1 MSENRSD
8 VHTDRP
14 QYRVSARHPIDPDPI
29 DHESRVGDGDHLA
42 LRLWLRLLS
51 CTNRVEAPLRSRLR
65 ERFGG
70 SLPRFD
76 LMAQLDRHPD
86 GLKMRELSQ
95 RLMVTGGN
103 VTGLTDRLVHEGL
116 VERSEDPEDR
126 RAFTIRLTAEG
137 RRQFRAMA
145 REHEAWVATLFD
157 GLDAGAQTELFR
169 LLGLL
174 KQALPASPPP
184 GARRRPPPMTR
195 SSAMD
200 RPTGSATATTGRS
213 PGRR

>member
-1 MSENRSD
+1 MNA
-8 VHTDRP
+8 P
-14 QYRVSARHPIDPDPI
+14 NPLQPDAI

-76 LMAQLDRHPD
+76 LMAQLDRHPG

-103 VTGLTDRLVHEGL
+103 VTGLTDRLVTEGL
-116 VERSEDPEDR
+116 VERREDLDDR
-126 RAFTIRLTAEG
+126 RAFTVCLTAEG

-145 REHEAWVATLFD
+145 RDHERWVASLFE
-157 GLDAGAQTELFR
+157 GLAAPEQAELFR

-174 KQALPASPPP
+174 KKALPAAP
-184 GARRRPPPMTR
+184 GPDARRRRQADASGTPRRPPAT
-195 SSAMD
+195 D
-200 RPTGSATATTGRS
+200 RT
-213 PGRR
+213 